1 MRFKIVGVAAIA
13 AVAVFS
19 APAMAD
25 TVIFG
30 LKGPASGNQPS
41 GDLPLDLGMDFTVTG
56 SVTVDSLGAFTNGLS
71 PLSVSLWNVNTDSKL
86 ASAIIP
92 VGTTVGNY
100 IFTAL
105 GSPQVLTSGLYQ
117 IDVLYGLSSNTDYN
131 PFEGAG
137 PTTSFNTLGG
147 TLTFAG
153 DFYNLGGNGSL
164 ATTPDTLSTGG
175 YGAGTFAVSAVPEPS
190 TWAMMILGFGGV
202 GFMAYRRKTRGTFR
216 LA

>member
-1 MRFKIVGVAAIA
+1 MRSKILVVAAMI

-30 LKGPASGNQPS
+30 LNGPASGNQPS

-92 VGTTVGNY
+92 VGNY

-117 IDVLYGLSSNTDYN
+117 IDVLYGASSNTDYN

-137 PTTSFNTLGG
+137 PTTSFNTLGV

-175 YGAGTFAVSAVPEPS
+175 YGAGTFAVSAVPESS
-190 TWAMMILGFGGV
+190 TWAMIILGFGGV
-202 GFMAYRRKTRGTFR
+202 GFMAYRRKSRGTFR